1 MKARRNARRL
11 ALRAGVG
18 AAFLVSTF
26 LLLSPQQASACDVS
40 IGYKPSMNISDLEH
54 PSSTC
59 STSTS
64 LVGAGVVDALGLGA
78 LVAIGWGAYR
88 RSEKAS
94 GGESGART
102 EPSPTLV
109 AYLDAA
115 GVPRLTMG
123 GRHEGER

>member
-40 IGYKPSMNISDLEH
+40 IGYKPSMNISDLDH

-88 RSEKAS
+88 RSEKSPDATS
-94 GGESGART
+94 TKLA
-102 EPSPTLV
+102 EPAPALV
-109 AYLDAA
+109 DYLRAA
-115 GVPRLTMG
+115 GIK
-123 GRHEGER
+123 